1 MALSKTG
8 LGFPVSC
15 SANATTTIYANPAT
29 TTTYVRSLLLH
40 NRSST
45 DVVSMSIHLV
55 QNSSGAVGSVADNN
69 KIARIS
75 LQPYDSYFLELA
87 FPITL
92 TATND
97 AIRAVNHNT
106 TAGQD
111 ANVLVLGDKEA

>member
-1 MALSKTG
+1 MALAKLG

-15 SANATTTIYANPAT
+15 SANATTTVYANPAT
-29 TTTYVRSLLLH
+29 TTAYIRSLLLH

-55 QNSSGAVGSVADNN
+55 QNSTGAVGSVADSNR
-69 KIARIS
+69 IARIA
-75 LQPYDSYFLELA
+75 LQPFDSYFLELA

-111 ANVLVLGDKEA
+111 ANILILGDKEA